1 MNWIDEHPDYALI
14 VNSDHGGQRF
24 YGEDDINNHGLDIDG
39 NEAILFIYT
48 KEFKDNYDKLKLDNI
63 FYTKVDPSSIISQ
76 IMENVN
82 IPLQSEGIAYPIAND
97 PLLRYTA
104 YKSKEVQ
111 LINQLNIYKQKYPNY
126 GVELNKLIDKLQ
138 NSEFY
143 KVKEKEY
150 KNYFDEKFTDKAIN
164 YLKEI
169 QKEIIKVLKDINK
182 DVFEY
187 L

>member
-1 MNWIDEHPDYALI
+1 MLSKAFHEFSGKESLVYYNTEIDKYNHLLTKKHIKTIGEEYNTENWLIKIMNWIDEHPDYALI

-104 YKSKEVQ
+104 YKSK
-111 LINQLNIYKQKYPNY
+111 KYN
-126 GVELNKLIDKLQ
+126 
-138 NSEFY
+138 
-143 KVKEKEY
+143 
-150 KNYFDEKFTDKAIN
+150 
-164 YLKEI
+164 
-169 QKEIIKVLKDINK
+169 
-182 DVFEY
+182 
-187 L
+187 